1 MGTTDTQPGRADAE
15 RPQST
20 SDDIVAKLKKS
31 LSKSG
36 DFPTSAKV
44 VAELRALAM
53 NPATTANQIAEI
65 ILKEPSLGMRILSLV
80 NSAFYKPTKPITTI
94 SQAIIQIGMKPIVEM
109 CSSLILLQKFVPEA
123 RKNGAFALCL
133 RRSVLTSLLTSSL
146 ASATVNTASKSISQR
161 STESGF
167 LVGMM
172 AEIGTLM
179 LAFYYPQLYD
189 SAIKRSEQKGQSL
202 SLSIKQ
208 LFGLTPLEISSEI
221 TSSMGLPQYYA
232 DVLRKTD
239 AIANKHPDATAP
251 AEDLNN
257 LSRCLGCAALA
268 SDAINGASDP
278 AAVVKA
284 LHDAIVQFD
293 VPVDALQQAV
303 SDVGTGLKN
312 HCDAIN
318 VALPEVSL
326 NLEEVVLDK
335 TIKAPTRAPTSR
347 PAGAVAAPPTSP
359 PSAQPRAAAST
370 PPPPPQPDEQVE
382 FTDELAKLNKY
393 VLDVRAAIKANE
405 PTSTVITTVMEACAH
420 CLLFS
425 RVVLLLG
432 NKERSA
438 LTGRVALG
446 RVPGF
451 VSGKYVR
458 SLSDPS
464 ITNYPDYRA
473 YTLGQTVTT
482 GSSIFPDGHTS
493 AAIPIGLGRRTVG
506 VIYLERTGGAGV
518 PKELSLQEQSALVML
533 ASLLD
538 KAANRSR

>member
-1 MGTTDTQPGRADAE
+1 
-15 RPQST
+15 
-20 SDDIVAKLKKS
+20 
-31 LSKSG
+31 
-36 DFPTSAKV
+36 
-44 VAELRALAM
+44 M

-189 SAIKRSEQKGQSL
+189 SAVKRSEQKGQSL
-202 SLSIKQ
+202 ALSIKQ
-208 LFGLTPLEISSEI
+208 LFGLTPIEISSEI
-221 TSSMGLPQYYA
+221 TSSIGLPQYYS

-239 AIANKHPDATAP
+239 AIANKSPDATAP

-268 SDAINGASDP
+268 SDAINGSSDP
-278 AAVVKA
+278 AAVTHA
-284 LHDAIVQFD
+284 LHDAIMQFD
-293 VPVDALQQAV
+293 VPVDAVQQAV
-303 SDVGTGLKN
+303 TELGPALKS

-318 VALPEVSL
+318 VALPEVTL
-326 NLEEVVLDK
+326 NFEAVVLDK
-335 TIKAPTRAPTSR
+335 TIKAPPRT
-347 PAGAVAAPPTSP
+347 AAPRTGPPKPPGAPAAAPRPVT
-359 PSAQPRAAAST
+359 PSAPARSAEPAPR
-370 PPPPPQPDEQVE
+370 QQEEQVE
-382 FTDELAKLNKY
+382 FSDELAKLNKY
-393 VLDVRAAIKANE
+393 VADIRAALKGNE
-405 PTSTVITTVMEACAH
+405 PTSTIITMVMEACAYT
-420 CLLFS
+420 LSFS

-432 NKERSA
+432 NKERTA

-446 RVPGF
+446 KVPGF
-451 VSGKYVR
+451 VAGKYVR
-458 SLSDPS
+458 SLNDPS
-464 ITNYPDYRA
+464 ISSYPDYKA
-473 YTLGQTVTT
+473 FVMGQTVTT
-482 GSSIFPDGHTS
+482 GNSIFPDGHTP
-493 AAIPIGLGRRTVG
+493 AAMPVGLGRRAVG
-506 VIYLERTGGAGV
+506 VVYLERTGGSGT
-518 PKELSLQEQSALVML
+518 PKDLSMQEQSALVML

-538 KAANRSR
+538 KAVTRTAR

>member
-1 MGTTDTQPGRADAE
+1 MGTTDTQSGRGEPE
-15 RPQST
+15 RQQST

-31 LSKSG
+31 LSRSG

-44 VAELRALAM
+44 VAELRSLAM

-161 STESGF
+161 NTESGL

-189 SAIKRSEQKGQSL
+189 SAVKRSEQKGQSL
-202 SLSIKQ
+202 ALSIKQ

-239 AIANKHPDATAP
+239 AITNKNPDATAP

-268 SDAINGASDP
+268 SDAINGSSDP
-278 AAVVKA
+278 AAVTKA
-284 LHDAIVQFD
+284 LHAAVMQFD
-293 VPVDALQQAV
+293 VPVDAVQQAV
-303 SDVGTGLKN
+303 VDVGPALKS

-318 VALPEVSL
+318 VALPEVTL
-326 NLEEVVLDK
+326 NFEQVVLDK
-335 TIKAPTRAPTSR
+335 TIKAQPSTISPKPVGAPAAAAR
-347 PAGAVAAPPTSP
+347 PPI
-359 PSAQPRAAAST
+359 PSAPLRST
-370 PPPPPQPDEQVE
+370 EPPPRQQEEQVE
-382 FTDELAKLNKY
+382 FSDELAKLNKY
-393 VLDVRAAIKANE
+393 VADIRGALKGNE
-405 PTSTVITTVMEACAH
+405 PTSTIITMVMEACAYT
-420 CLLFS
+420 LSFS

-432 NKERSA
+432 NKERTA

-446 RVPGF
+446 KVPGF
-451 VSGKYVR
+451 VAGKYVR

-464 ITNYPDYRA
+464 ISSYPDYKA
-473 YTLGQTVTT
+473 FVMGQTVTT
-482 GSSIFPDGHTS
+482 GNSIFPDGHTP
-493 AAIPIGLGRRTVG
+493 AAIPVGLGRRAVG
-506 VIYLERTGGAGV
+506 VVYLERTGGSGS
-518 PKELSLQEQSALVML
+518 PKDFSMQEQSALVML

-538 KAANRSR
+538 KAVTRTAR

>member
-1 MGTTDTQPGRADAE
+1 MGITDTQPGRGEPD
-15 RPQST
+15 RQQST

-189 SAIKRSEQKGQSL
+189 AAVKRSEQKGQSL
-202 SLSIKQ
+202 ALSIKQ
-208 LFGLTPLEISSEI
+208 LFGLTPIEISSEI
-221 TSSMGLPQYYA
+221 TSSIGLPQYYA

-239 AIANKHPDATAP
+239 AIANKAPDATKP

-268 SDAINGASDP
+268 SDAINGSSDP
-278 AAVVKA
+278 ATVTRA
-284 LHDAIVQFD
+284 LEEAIMQFD
-293 VPVDALQQAV
+293 VPVDAVQQAV
-303 SDVGTGLKN
+303 ADLGTGLKN

-318 VALPEVSL
+318 IALPEVSV
-326 NLEEVVLDK
+326 NFNDIVLDK
-335 TIKAPTRAPTSR
+335 TIKAPARSGGPNPVAP
-347 PAGAVAAPPTSP
+347 AAPP
-359 PSAQPRAAAST
+359 RAAE
-370 PPPPPQPDEQVE
+370 PDPRQQQEQVE
-382 FTDELAKLNKY
+382 LGDGNSKLNKY
-393 VLDVRAAIKANE
+393 VADIRAALKGNE
-405 PTSTVITTVMEACAH
+405 PTSTIITMVMEACAYA
-420 CLLFS
+420 LSFS

-446 RVPGF
+446 KVPGF
-451 VSGKYVR
+451 VAGKYVR
-458 SLSDPS
+458 SMSDPS
-464 ITNYPDYRA
+464 ISSHSDYKA
-473 YTLGQTVTT
+473 FVMGQTVTT
-482 GSSIFPDGHTS
+482 GSTIFSDGHTP
-493 AAIPIGLGRRTVG
+493 AAIPIGLGRRAVG
-506 VIYLERTGGAGV
+506 VVYLERTGGTGA

-538 KAANRSR
+538 KAVNRSAR